1 MSEENQKAKKIF
13 SKNFSYWLRRRGKTR
28 KDVST
33 KFKVTE
39 TSVSDW
45 CSGKRMPRT
54 YMLLKLKDWLVIDLE
69 DLLCEEIKKNN
80 PINEI
85 IFKLKDN
92 ENFYKTVT
100 YLSTLENRGEL
111 DIFYKILNSILELDD
126 ENKEKVKDYINFI
139 NIEKSMLTMKENHI
153 NILNKKNDKKIKDI
167 EALINYNKNLIDEFD
182 KLQKE

>member
-1 MSEENQKAKKIF
+1 MSMENENAKKVF

-28 KDVST
+28 KDVSI

-100 YLSTLENRGEL
+100 YFANL
-111 DIFYKILNSILELDD
+111 DDEDEVKVFYKIMNKILNLNDEDKIKVNEYIDLIELK
-126 ENKEKVKDYINFI
+126 NTK
-139 NIEKSMLTMKENHI
+139 
-153 NILNKKNDKKIKDI
+153 NKKNSKL
-167 EALINYNKNLIDEFD
+167 ALQEKHLDDNLIE
-182 KLQKE
+182 